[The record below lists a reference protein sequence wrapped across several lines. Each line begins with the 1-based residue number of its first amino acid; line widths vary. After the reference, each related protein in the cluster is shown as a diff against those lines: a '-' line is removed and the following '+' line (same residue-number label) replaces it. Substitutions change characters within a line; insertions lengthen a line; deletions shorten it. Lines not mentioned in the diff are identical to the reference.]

1 MTGPNERGATLR
13 DRFGDAGVAAEG
25 ASRAA
30 TPVGT
35 DTEEGCVVTWT
46 VWGVVSVDVM
56 QSASCANAL

>member
-35 DTEEGCVVTWT
+35 DTEEGCVVT
-46 VWGVVSVDVM
+46 
-56 QSASCANAL
+56 